1 MEVYFLEI
9 SQGRSREN
17 ECESK
22 FLGSET
28 YSEDYL
34 VRRLWE
40 GANIESAKRRKGRG
54 LCHCI
59 PSCGLGN

>member
-17 ECESK
+17 ECERK
-22 FLGSET
+22 FLGPET
-28 YSEDYL
+28 YTGDYL

-40 GANIESAKRRKGRG
+40 GARYRVSKEKKR
-54 LCHCI
+54 
-59 PSCGLGN
+59 

>member
-22 FLGSET
+22 FLVSET
-28 YSEDYL
+28 YTGDYL
-34 VRRLWE
+34 VRRQEKTLGRCKYRVSKE
-40 GANIESAKRRKGRG
+40 KKR
-54 LCHCI
+54 
-59 PSCGLGN
+59 